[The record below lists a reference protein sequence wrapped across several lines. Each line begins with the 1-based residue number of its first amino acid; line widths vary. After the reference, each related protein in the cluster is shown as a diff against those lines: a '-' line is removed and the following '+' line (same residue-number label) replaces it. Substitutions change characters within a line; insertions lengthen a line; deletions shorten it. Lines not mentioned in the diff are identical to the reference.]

1 MFYIHQNTCI
11 SPQQTLNDISLDIP
25 SEIIDNKLMSKEP
38 KTYEGIP
45 LSMLRRMGKAV
56 RIGVGAAL
64 PLLQSDVK
72 PNGIVI
78 GTANG
83 GMEDCIKFLNQI
95 IDYEEGTLTPTNFV
109 QSTSNA
115 IAGQIG
121 MLSANQSY
129 NITHVH
135 RGLAFENA
143 VLDTAMLLH
152 EYPEATYL
160 LGGLDEIS
168 AYNNNIDALAGWH
181 KEEKVHLDTLYN
193 TNTPGSIAGEGAA
206 MFLVSNSPVNA
217 YAHVIALSMVNTTD
231 ENVLQGRLK
240 LFLKEHLTNGE
251 QIDLFLS
258 GENGDS
264 RQQKYINAIES
275 VLNGEI
281 KIARFKHLTGEQ
293 PTASAI
299 SLWLA
304 AHLLQ
309 TQKLPAHMIKQ
320 TGNTEKISKILIYNN
335 FKDQQHSFMLV
346 EKV

>member
-11 SPQQTLNDISLDIP
+11 SPQQTFKDISIEAPSDIT
-25 SEIIDNKLMSKEP
+25 DNKLTAKEP
-38 KTYEGIP
+38 VYEGIP
-45 LSMLRRMGKAV
+45 TGMLRRMGKAV
-56 RIGVGAAL
+56 RMGVGAAL
-64 PLLQSDVK
+64 PLLNYETK
-72 PNGIVI
+72 PEGIII

-143 VLDTAMLLH
+143 ILDTTMLLH
-152 EYPEATYL
+152 EHPEATYL

-168 AYNNNIDALAGWH
+168 NYNYNIDWLAGCY
-181 KEEKVHLDTLYN
+181 KTEKASVDTLYN
-193 TNTPGSIAGEGAA
+193 SNTPGSVAGEGAA
-206 MFLVSNSPVNA
+206 MFLVNNSPINA
-217 YAHVIALSMVNTTD
+217 AAHVIALSMINSTD
-231 ENVLQGRLK
+231 ENLLREKLTIFLQ
-240 LFLKEHLTNGE
+240 EHFENGG

-258 GENGDS
+258 GENGDN
-264 RQQKYINAIES
+264 RQQKYIDTIES
-275 VLNGEI
+275 VLNKETA
-281 KIARFKHLTGEQ
+281 IARFKHLSGEH

-304 AHLLQ
+304 AHILQ
-309 TQKLPAHMIKQ
+309 TQRLPVHMLKKSGDS
-320 TGNTEKISKILIYNN
+320 TFSTILIYNN
-335 FKDQQHSFMLV
+335 FKDAQHSFMLV
-346 EKV
+346 EAV

>member
-11 SPQQTLNDISLDIP
+11 SPQQTFNDISLDEP
-25 SEIIDNKLMSKEP
+25 SEITDNKLMAREP

-45 LSMLRRMGKAV
+45 LGMLRRMGKAV

-64 PLLQSDVK
+64 PLANGDVK

-121 MLSANQSY
+121 MLSANQHY

-152 EYPEATYL
+152 EYPKATYL

-168 AYNNNIDALAGWH
+168 AYNYNIDSLAGCY
-181 KEEKVHLDTLYN
+181 KEEKVNTETLYK
-193 TNTPGSIAGEGAA
+193 TTTPGSVAGEGAA
-206 MFLVSNSPVNA
+206 MFLVNNNSKNA
-217 YAHVIALSMVNTTD
+217 AAYVRALCMVNNTD
-231 ENVLQGRLK
+231 ENILQERLA
-240 LFLKEHLTNGE
+240 LFLKEHLKNDGLV
-251 QIDLFLS
+251 DLFLS
-258 GENGDS
+258 GESGDC
-264 RQQKYINAIES
+264 RQQKYITAIET
-275 VLNGEI
+275 VLNKEI
-281 KIARFKHLTGEQ
+281 TIARFKHLTGDH

-304 AHLLQ
+304 THLLQ
-309 TQKLPAHMIKQ
+309 TQHLPTHMTKKA
-320 TGNTEKISKILIYNN
+320 GNNVGISKILIYNN
-335 FKDQQHSFMLV
+335 FKDQQHSFMIV